1 MLRSVRRLTWT
12 DFAVA
17 NWATRVLNELR
28 FLVGAKTGK
37 HRSRMGVSTMEW
49 VRMVRV
55 AREC

>member
-1 MLRSVRRLTWT
+1 MRRLTWT